1 MDESFTNFSKGKAF
15 KDLDHNSTHRGGE
28 VAQWDTNMGCFL
40 KSHLR
45 NFSKEGIS
53 RTLPHFPW
61 NDLDKMLSGWKL
73 EELPHKHLGKLHN
86 G

>member
-1 MDESFTNFSKGKAF
+1 MDA
-15 KDLDHNSTHRGGE
+15 
-28 VAQWDTNMGCFL
+28 NMGCFL
-40 KSHLR
+40 KSHSR
-45 NFSKEGIS
+45 NFSKEVIS

-61 NDLDKMLSGWKL
+61 NDLGKMLSGWKL